1 MTGNAPKWINQQV
14 KRLGFNLGIDV
25 DETTTVLAFGKYNHA
40 VNEGIDCVI
49 LTHAY
54 IQTGMMNSTALTLDD
69 IARFSALTAKN
80 LNTESCGFLLAAVI
94 RKNNTIFMCHFIL
107 RFWGLAN

>member
-1 MTGNAPKWINQQV
+1 MLIIEKGAHRVATDGNAPKWINQQV

-25 DETTTVLAFGKYNHA
+25 DETTTVFAFGKYNHA

-54 IQTGMMNSTALTLDD
+54 IQTGMMHSTALTLDD

-80 LNTESCGFLLAAVI
+80 LNTESFA
-94 RKNNTIFMCHFIL
+94 F
-107 RFWGLAN
+107 

>member
-54 IQTGMMNSTALTLDD
+54 IQTGMMHSTALTLDD

-80 LNTESCGFLLAAVI
+80 LNTESCGL
-94 RKNNTIFMCHFIL
+94 
-107 RFWGLAN
+107 

>member
-1 MTGNAPKWINQQV
+1 MFLVSFEKRAHTASGLTGNAPKWINQQV

-54 IQTGMMNSTALTLDD
+54 IQTGMMHSTALTLDD

-80 LNTESCGFLLAAVI
+80 LNTESFA
-94 RKNNTIFMCHFIL
+94 F
-107 RFWGLAN
+107 

>member
-54 IQTGMMNSTALTLDD
+54 IQTGMMHSTALTLDD

-80 LNTESCGFLLAAVI
+80 LNTESFAFLHAAVG
-94 RKNNTIFMCHFIL
+94 RNTKTIFIFHFIL
-107 RFWGLAN
+107 IFLGYGN

>member
-49 LTHAY
+49 FTHAY
-54 IQTGMMNSTALTLDD
+54 IQTGMMHSTALTLDD

-80 LNTESCGFLLAAVI
+80 LNTESFA
-94 RKNNTIFMCHFIL
+94 F
-107 RFWGLAN
+107 